1 MDSTHYTNLLEAL
14 VQVPDPRKAKGK
26 QHEWRIVLA
35 ALCAGMASGQR
46 SVRAIA
52 QWVREHEEELI
63 QQLRPTKQ
71 RLPSAATL
79 YRVLRAI
86 DAETVESQLSSLAR
100 YSYSSTEDEDQ
111 QAREKQACHIRG
123 VKHKHQRK
131 PKQTWKDK
139 YKSRLRLVG
148 LVGQSIDGK
157 ELRGARAHGRPICL
171 VSLVRHGSGIV
182 LGQKAVERKSNEIK
196 AVPPL
201 LQGRD
206 LAGTVTTMDAL
217 LTQRAIAQQIV
228 NGGGHYLMAVKAN
241 QRQLCLAAAELFA
254 DPPWLA
260 HEQGANYRRFCK
272 VEKGH
277 GRVEKRTLESSPA
290 LREYMQEYLHWPGG
304 EQVMRR
310 TCRRV
315 TVKTGEVSE
324 EVKYGVTSLGWEEA
338 DAEELE
344 GLWREHWTIEN
355 RVHYVRDVTMGEDAN
370 QMRVGNAPQVMAALR
385 NAILNL
391 IRKKGWTNIA
401 DGLRHYAAF
410 PQRALSLISSP

>member
-1 MDSTHYTNLLEAL
+1 MDSSQYTNLLEAL
-14 VQVPDPRKAKGK
+14 IQVPDPRKAKGK
-26 QHEWRIVLA
+26 QYEWRIVLA
-35 ALCAGMASGQR
+35 ALCAAIASGQR

-52 QWVREHEEELI
+52 QWVQEHEAELI

-79 YRVLRAI
+79 YRVLRAV
-86 DAETVESQLSSLAR
+86 DAQTVESHLSRLAPFAP
-100 YSYSSTEDEDQ
+100 YSSSEGEDH
-111 QAREKQACHIRG
+111 QATKSQTCHVRQM
-123 VKHKHQRK
+123 KHKHPRK
-131 PKQTWKDK
+131 PKHRGQDK
-139 YKSRLRLVG
+139 RRLR

-171 VSLVRHGSGIV
+171 VSLVRHGTGIV
-182 LGQKAVERKSNEIK
+182 LGQRAVERKSNEIK

-201 LQGRD
+201 LQEQD
-206 LAGTVTTMDAL
+206 LRGTVTTMDAL

-228 NGGGHYLMAVKAN
+228 SGGGHYLMSVKAN
-241 QRQLCLAAAELFA
+241 QPQLCLATAELFA

-260 HEQGANYRRFCK
+260 CEQQANYRRYSK

-290 LREYMQEYLHWPGG
+290 LREYMQEYLHWPSG

-315 TVKTGEVSE
+315 ILKTGEVSE
-324 EVKYGVTSLGWEEA
+324 EVKYGVTSLRWEEA

-344 GLWREHWTIEN
+344 GLWRGHWTIEN
-355 RVHYVRDVTMGEDAN
+355 RVHYVRDVTIGEDAN
-370 QMRVGNAPQVMAALR
+370 HTRVGNAPQVLAALR

-391 IRKKGWTNIA
+391 IRAKGWTNIA
-401 DGLRHYAAF
+401 DGIRHYAAF
-410 PQRALSLISSP
+410 PHRALSLISSP

>member
-1 MDSTHYTNLLEAL
+1 MDSPQYTNLLEAL
-14 VQVPDPRKAKGK
+14 AHVPDPRKAKGK
-26 QHEWRIVLA
+26 QHEWRVVLA
-35 ALCAGMASGQR
+35 VLCGAVASGER

-52 QWVREHEEELI
+52 QWAREREAELI
-63 QQLRPTKQ
+63 QQLQPTKQ

-79 YRVLRAI
+79 YRVVRAI
-86 DAETVESQLSSLAR
+86 EAETVERHLSRLAP
-100 YSYSSTEDEDQ
+100 YSSEGKDQ
-111 QAREKQACHIRG
+111 QVGERQTCHIRY
-123 VKHKHQRK
+123 VKPKHQRK
-131 PKQTWKDK
+131 PKHTGQDK
-139 YKSRLRLVG
+139 RPLQ

-171 VSLVRHGSGIV
+171 VSLVRHGTGIV
-182 LGQKAVERKSNEIK
+182 LSQRAVESKSNEIK

-206 LAGTVTTMDAL
+206 LRGTVTTMDAL

-228 NGGGHYLMAVKAN
+228 RAGGHYLMSVKAN
-241 QRQLCLAAAELFA
+241 QRELCLATAELFA
-254 DPPWLA
+254 DPPWLT
-260 HEQGANYRRFCK
+260 HEQQANYRRYSK

-277 GRVEKRTLESSPA
+277 GRLEKRTLESSPA

-304 EQVMRR
+304 EQVMKR

-315 TVKTGEVSE
+315 ILKSGEVSE
-324 EVKYGVTSLGWEEA
+324 QVKYGVTSLKWEEA

-344 GLWREHWTIEN
+344 GLWRAHWTIEN

-370 QMRVGNAPQVMAALR
+370 QMRVGNAPQVLAALR

-401 DGLRHYAAF
+401 DGLRHFGAYA
-410 PQRALSLISSP
+410 QRALSLISAP

>member
-1 MDSTHYTNLLEAL
+1 MDSSQYTNLLEAL
-14 VQVPDPRKAKGK
+14 ARVPDPRKAKGK
-26 QHEWRIVLA
+26 QHEWRVVLA
-35 ALCAGMASGQR
+35 VLCGAVASGER

-52 QWVREHEEELI
+52 QWAKEREAELI

-79 YRVLRAI
+79 YRVVRAI
-86 DAETVESQLSSLAR
+86 DTTTMETCLAHFASGSR
-100 YSYSSTEDEDQ
+100 SKD
-111 QAREKQACHIRG
+111 
-123 VKHKHQRK
+123 K
-131 PKQTWKDK
+131 PKPRRGHRQMEKERGPNK
-139 YKSRLRLVG
+139 KRLA

-171 VSLVRHGSGIV
+171 VSLVRHGTGIV
-182 LGQKAVERKSNEIK
+182 LSQRAVESKSNEIK

-201 LQGRD
+201 LQEQD
-206 LAGTVTTMDAL
+206 LTGTVTTMDAL

-228 NGGGHYLMAVKAN
+228 RAGGHYLMSVKAN
-241 QRQLCLAAAELFA
+241 QRELCLATAELFA
-254 DPPWLA
+254 DPPWLTY
-260 HEQGANYRRFCK
+260 EQGASYRRYSQ

-315 TVKTGEVSE
+315 ILKTGEVSE
-324 EVKYGVTSLGWEEA
+324 QVKYGVTSLRWEEA

-370 QMRVGNAPQVMAALR
+370 QMRVGNAPQVLAALR

-401 DGLRHYAAF
+401 DGLRHYGAF

>member
-1 MDSTHYTNLLEAL
+1 MDSSQYTNLLGA
-14 VQVPDPRKAKGK
+14 VARVPDPRKAKGR
-26 QHEWRIVLA
+26 QHEWRVVLA
-35 ALCAGMASGQR
+35 VLCGAVASGQR

-52 QWVREHEEELI
+52 QWAKEHEEELI

-79 YRVLRAI
+79 YRVVRAI
-86 DAETVESQLSSLAR
+86 DTATMETCLAR
-100 YSYSSTEDEDQ
+100 FASCSCSKD
-111 QAREKQACHIRG
+111 
-123 VKHKHQRK
+123 K
-131 PKQTWKDK
+131 PKPKRRQKERGQHK
-139 YKSRLRLVG
+139 KRLA
-148 LVGQSIDGK
+148 LVGQSVDGK

-171 VSLVRHGSGIV
+171 VSLVRHGTGIV
-182 LGQKAVERKSNEIK
+182 LSQRAVESKSNEIK
-196 AVPPL
+196 AVPTL
-201 LQGRD
+201 LQEQD
-206 LAGTVTTMDAL
+206 LRGTVTTMDAL

-228 NGGGHYLMAVKAN
+228 SAGGHYLMSVKAN
-241 QRQLCLAAAELFA
+241 QRELYLTTAELFA
-254 DPPWLA
+254 DPPWLT
-260 HEQGANYRRFCK
+260 HEQQANYRRYSK

-290 LREYMQEYLHWPGG
+290 LREYMQQYLHWPGG

-315 TVKTGEVSE
+315 SLKTGEVSE
-324 EVKYGVTSLGWEEA
+324 QVKYGVTSLRWEDA

-370 QMRVGNAPQVMAALR
+370 QMRVGNAPQVLAALR

-401 DGLRHYAAF
+401 DGLRHYGAYA
-410 PQRALSLISSP
+410 QHALSLISTP